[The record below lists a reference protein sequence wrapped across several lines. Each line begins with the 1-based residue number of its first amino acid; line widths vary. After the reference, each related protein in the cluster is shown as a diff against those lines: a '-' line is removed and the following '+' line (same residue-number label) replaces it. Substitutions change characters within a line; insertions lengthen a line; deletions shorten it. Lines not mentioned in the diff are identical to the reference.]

1 MSDQFTTYSMKIF
14 NELNEAVIKKLSTLE
29 SKEIDKTI
37 NNLMKIE
44 DTFTEMETKLDKTIT
59 SMIISKITKSFIDAI
74 ENDFIVDV
82 KSQEIFE
89 NMYTTLGHLYKGVE

>member
-44 DTFTEMETKLDKTIT
+44 DTFTEMETKLDKTIN
-59 SMIISKITKSFIDAI
+59 SMIISKITKEMNEEI
-74 ENDFIVDV
+74 
-82 KSQEIFE
+82 KSI
-89 NMYTTLGHLYKGVE
+89 N

>member
-44 DTFTEMETKLDKTIT
+44 DTFTEMETTLDKPIN
-59 SMIISKITKSFIDAI
+59 SMIISKITKDMNEEI
-74 ENDFIVDV
+74 
-82 KSQEIFE
+82 KSI
-89 NMYTTLGHLYKGVE
+89 N

>member
-44 DTFTEMETKLDKTIT
+44 DTFTEMETKL
-59 SMIISKITKSFIDAI
+59 KILLQTFSCAYKSFP
-74 ENDFIVDV
+74 V
-82 KSQEIFE
+82 
-89 NMYTTLGHLYKGVE
+89 